1 MTVGDLKLSNQP
13 VSYSLEPPKQRK
25 GDNSLG
31 IDVFKGYSLLIDF
44 PASVVYL
51 SPIPN
56 NAPAMSGRPTH
67 E

>member
-1 MTVGDLKLSNQP
+1 MT
-13 VSYSLEPPKQRK
+13 YSLEPPKQGK

-51 SPIPN
+51 SH
-56 NAPAMSGRPTH
+56 AP
-67 E
+67 